1 MGKSEGIAGR
11 FWGSELK
18 RLPVTRMVCRGRAKG
33 SNELSNNCGAGRQS
47 PLNDPGRFSTPGLA
61 IDGAFRCKQVNPA
74 GASASAQ
81 VGARIPS
88 KLVMR
93 VRFSPPAREHPS

>member
-18 RLPVTRMVCRGRAKG
+18 RLPVTRMVCRG
-33 SNELSNNCGAGRQS
+33 NELSNNCGAGRQS

-61 IDGAFRCKQVNPA
+61 IDDHLTYLRTKRSVPQGANRTA
-74 GASASAQ
+74 A
-81 VGARIPS
+81 ARRALCGP
-88 KLVMR
+88 
-93 VRFSPPAREHPS
+93 